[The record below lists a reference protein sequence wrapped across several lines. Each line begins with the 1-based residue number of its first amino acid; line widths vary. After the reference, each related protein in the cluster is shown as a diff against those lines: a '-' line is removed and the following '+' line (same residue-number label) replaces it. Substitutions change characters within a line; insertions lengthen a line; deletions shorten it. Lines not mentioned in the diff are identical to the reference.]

1 MRIECG
7 VNTAGRSAC
16 ATLLLAFA
24 LSGAV
29 PVLEELSPR
38 GAQRGKP
45 FTLFLRG
52 QGFSQT
58 AQIRT
63 TLPATF
69 SRLTRSKEA
78 EADSKFPSVLP
89 YLVTLQAATP
99 TGIYPIRL
107 TTPDGIS
114 NVLLF
119 AVGDLPE
126 IEEDENRKVP
136 QTLPV
141 PVTVSGELKTVDPD
155 NYSFHA
161 QAGQKLVFEVE
172 ARRIGSAIDPA
183 VEIFDASG
191 RLLAKNDD
199 APGLGVDSRVEVTF
213 PKTGEYRVQVHD
225 SKYSAQA
232 ANFYRLKIGTWRY
245 AEAVFPLGGRR
256 GETVDVTLSGGNLAA
271 PEHVK
276 IAIPKDAPVVPV
288 YVPGS
293 PELPFLLTAGD
304 APEVLE
310 PGALH
315 EDNVVNG
322 RISKPGEIDRYFM
335 AVEPG
340 QKWVFEAAAASLGT
354 SSLDAIL
361 TLRDSAGKKLA
372 SADDGNGLDP
382 VLAFTIPKDV
392 HEISLSVEDLLRR
405 GGDAYGYRLQARR
418 QPPDFVAELLTP
430 FVNVPAGG
438 TAQIPVLIQRRGY
451 DGEIRL
457 RIPNL
462 PAGFRVAGGHIPS
475 EAAAQNFN
483 NDNAGRRTARS
494 VLTITADAGA
504 KTPPAELTVWAE
516 ADTPDGV
523 LRRQARGP
531 GLITP
536 VRGDKQRAFSAPFLG
551 MSLPIAV
558 SPALPMTLTIPTPLV
573 RFAQGFEYP
582 LDYQLK
588 RTGMTK
594 PPAKVTQQIAGAVG
608 NLRILKGTEKA
619 GGDNGS
625 VTVNT
630 NFATP
635 VTTFDMLLEA
645 ETVID
650 GKPVRISSPAVE
662 IQVVPG
668 YELKLDK
675 AEIDVRPGGTVQLTG
690 RVRREPTF
698 EGGVVKVQV
707 EDLPDGFTCPPVEV
721 PADKS
726 AFSIACNASAKA
738 MPGAFEVRIASAA
751 PNTGRNT
758 KQEYKIA
765 DVNAKVVVAPAT
777 PAAVAQN
784 ALQNNPKDLK

>member
-1 MRIECG
+1 M
-7 VNTAGRSAC
+7 
-16 ATLLLAFA
+16 A

-29 PVLEELSPR
+29 PVLEEISPR
-38 GAQRGKP
+38 GAQRGKA
-45 FTLFLRG
+45 FTLYVRG
-52 QGFSQT
+52 EGFSQT

-69 SRLTRSKEA
+69 SRLTRSKDPA
-78 EADSKFPSVLP
+78 TASGAKFSSVLP
-89 YLVTLQAATP
+89 YLVTLPAATP
-99 TGIYPIRL
+99 TGIYPLRL

-119 AVGDLPE
+119 TVGDLPE
-126 IEEDENRKVP
+126 VQEADSHERAQAV
-136 QTLPV
+136 PV
-141 PVTVSGELKTVDPD
+141 PVVVNGELNMVETD
-155 NYSFHA
+155 NYSFRA

-183 VEIFDASG
+183 IEIFDATG
-191 RLLAKNDD
+191 KLLAKNDD
-199 APGLGVDSRVEVTF
+199 APGLGVDSRVEVAF

-232 ANFYRLKIGTWRY
+232 ANFYRLKIGSWRY
-245 AEAVFPLGGRR
+245 AEAVFPLGGKR
-256 GETVDVTLSGGNLAA
+256 GETVEVTLSGGNLAA
-271 PEHVK
+271 PERVTTT
-276 IAIPKDAPVVPV
+276 IPKDASFVPV
-288 YVPGS
+288 RVPGS
-293 PELPFLLTAGD
+293 PELPILLTAGD

-315 EDNVVNG
+315 DDNVVNG
-322 RISKPGEIDRYFM
+322 RISKPGEIDRYIM

-340 QKWVFEAAAASLGT
+340 QKWVFEATAASLGT
-354 SSLDAIL
+354 SLLDAIL
-361 TLRDSAGKKLA
+361 TLHDSAGKKLA

-451 DGEIRL
+451 EGEIRL
-457 RIPNL
+457 RVPNL
-462 PAGFRVAGGHIPS
+462 PPGFRVAGGHIPS

-494 VLTITADAGA
+494 VLTITADTDA
-504 KTPPAELTVWAE
+504 KTPPAELAVWAE
-516 ADTPDGV
+516 ADTPDGI
-523 LRRQARGP
+523 LKREARGP

-536 VRGDKQRAFSAPFLG
+536 VRGDKQRPFTAPFLG
-551 MSLPIAV
+551 MGLPVAV
-558 SPALPMTLTIPTPLV
+558 SPALPLTLAIPTPLV

-582 LDYQLK
+582 LEYQLK
-588 RTGMTK
+588 RTGLTK
-594 PPAKVTQQIAGAVG
+594 PPAKVSQQIAGAVG
-608 NLRILKGTEKA
+608 NLRILKGAEKA

-625 VTVNT
+625 VTLNT

-635 VTTFDMLLEA
+635 ITTFDMLLEA
-645 ETVID
+645 ETIID
-650 GKPVRISSPAVE
+650 GKPMRISSPAIE

-668 YELKLDK
+668 YELKL
-675 AEIDVRPGGTVQLTG
+675 ARPEIEVRPGQAVQVAG
-690 RVRREPTF
+690 QIRREPTF

-707 EDLPDGFTCPPVEV
+707 EDLPDGVTCPPVEV

-726 AFSIACNASAKA
+726 AFSIACNASASAK
-738 MPGAFEVRIASAA
+738 PGAFEVRVASAA
-751 PNTGRNT
+751 PNTGRNI

-765 DVNAKVVVAPAT
+765 DLNAKVVVAPAG

-784 ALQNNPKDLK
+784 APKDLKQ